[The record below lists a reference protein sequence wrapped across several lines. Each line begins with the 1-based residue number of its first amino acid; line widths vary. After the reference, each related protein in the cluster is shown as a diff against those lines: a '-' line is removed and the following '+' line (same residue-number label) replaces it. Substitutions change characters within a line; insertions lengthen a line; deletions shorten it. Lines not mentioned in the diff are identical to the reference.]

1 MKTLKEIAESL
12 TVAAVMLLVL
22 LPVRV
27 LFVRYVSE
35 DWLGSFGLITAIS
48 VTILLLSH
56 KNKLGWF
63 GRAFTRQMFKV
74 NKGKRKY
81 FVWFNLVVG
90 LLYFSSIIYGV
101 EVANSLYQ
109 EEKQILQD
117 ELQVENLQQLQEKV
131 NEEEVDWRQLPLA
144 ILMIFY
150 IIIFRFDVYAVMI
163 GSLNDITD
171 GYFLHF
177 STVFLVEILEVMG
190 ILIFFKFFAK
200 NKISFK

>member
-27 LFVRYVSE
+27 LFVSYVSNN
-35 DWLGSFGLITAIS
+35 WLGSFGLITLVS
-48 VTILLLSH
+48 VTILLLAK

-63 GRAFTRQMFKV
+63 GRAFIRQIFKV

-81 FVWFNLVVG
+81 FTWFNLIVG
-90 LLYFSSIIYGV
+90 ALYFTSIIAGV
-101 EVANSLYQ
+101 EVSNNMI
-109 EEKQILQD
+109 EEKTQVLEELDVKNLQ
-117 ELQVENLQQLQEKV
+117 ELQTKMNEKPM
-131 NEEEVDWRQLPLA
+131 DWTQFPMAVLLF
-144 ILMIFY
+144 FY
-150 IIIFRFDVYAVMI
+150 IMVFRFDLYALLI
-163 GSLNDITD
+163 GSLNDISE

-190 ILIFFKFFAK
+190 ILIYSKLYIK
-200 NKISFK
+200 EEDSFK